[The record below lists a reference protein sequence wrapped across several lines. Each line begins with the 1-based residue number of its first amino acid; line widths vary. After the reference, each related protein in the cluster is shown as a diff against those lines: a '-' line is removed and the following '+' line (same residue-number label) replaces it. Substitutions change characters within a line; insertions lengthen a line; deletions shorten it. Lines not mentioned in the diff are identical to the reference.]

1 MASIGLSLSELY
13 AERINHRMT
22 PMARRM
28 SYQEAWMICQRAF
41 YVLMVASE
49 DFQAGIQLSSDD
61 KLSVDEA
68 INEIGQTIR
77 VMNCV

>member
-1 MASIGLSLSELY
+1 
-13 AERINHRMT
+13 
-22 PMARRM
+22 
-28 SYQEAWMICQRAF
+28 
-41 YVLMVASE
+41 MVASE